1 MGEEEWCGLVED
13 GEDWGVDWWRM
24 GRIGGGWGGLVEDG
38 EDWWRMGRIGG
49 GWGGLVEDGEDW
61 KVHCGLMGGWCGLV
75 GKVKLWCRLV
85 SGLEAV
91 V

>member
-13 GEDWGVDWWRM
+13 REDWGVDWWRM

-49 GWGGLVEDGEDW
+49 GWGGLEGSLWVDGW
-61 KVHCGLMGGWCGLV
+61 MVWV
-75 GKVKLWCRLV
+75 GR
-85 SGLEAV
+85 
-91 V
+91 